1 MKFTKETFK
10 RTLRT
15 FGQAAAGYVVANLV
29 LIDFTSDKQ
38 VVKSALTGLLVSA
51 LAAGIA
57 AVMNLEG
64 DE

>member
-1 MKFTKETFK
+1 MKFTKETLK

-29 LIDFTSDKQ
+29 LIDFTSEKQ